1 LNCHAGT
8 TTLVL
13 AASSQGLDKV
23 SEDSQAF
30 FAERA
35 LGSLHFKAIVME
47 NLHHI
52 VVVGGGAGGLEL
64 VTRLGNKLGKKHKAR
79 ISLVD
84 AGLTHVWKPLL
95 HEVASGSLD
104 ASANE
109 INYRAHA
116 RKHHYEF
123 QLGRMSGLDR
133 SAKEIV
139 IAAFHDD
146 EGNEVVPER
155 RIRYDTL
162 VIAVGSTANDF
173 GTPGAQEHC
182 LFLDSLRQARR
193 FHNLMLNAFLRK
205 NHEALQGKPHSLNI
219 SIIGAGATGV
229 ELAAE
234 LRLASRE
241 LPVYGMNHLKSS
253 DVSISVIEAADRILP
268 ALPGRLSAAAT
279 RELQRQKVQVLTG
292 QPVSEVRENSLVMK
306 DGTELPSEMTIW
318 AAGIKAPGFLADMDG
333 LEANRGNQL
342 MVEQTLK
349 TTRDDHIFAFGDCAA
364 CPQPDSDRPVP
375 PRAQAAHQQADTL
388 FETLCNRLEG
398 KEAVAFVYNDHGSLI
413 NFSKYTTVGNL
424 MGNLSGRSMYIE
436 GKVARLF
443 YVSLYRMH
451 QVALHGFVRTGIIW
465 LMDKI
470 SRAMHP
476 RLKLH

>member
-1 LNCHAGT
+1 
-8 TTLVL
+8 
-13 AASSQGLDKV
+13 
-23 SEDSQAF
+23 
-30 FAERA
+30 
-35 LGSLHFKAIVME
+35 ME
-47 NLHHI
+47 NTPHI

-64 VTRLGNKLGKKHKAR
+64 VTSLGNKLGKKRKAR
-79 ISLVD
+79 ITLVD
-84 AGLTHVWKPLL
+84 ADLTHVWKPLL

-104 ASANE
+104 ASTNE

-123 QLGRMSGLDR
+123 QLGRMNGLDR
-133 SAKEIV
+133 TVKELV
-139 IAAFHDD
+139 IAPFIDRD
-146 EGNEVVPER
+146 GIEVVPER
-155 RIRYDTL
+155 RISYDTL

-173 GTPGAQEHC
+173 GTPGAQDNC
-182 LFLDSLRQARR
+182 LFLDGLEQARR

-205 NHEALQGKPHSLNI
+205 NHEAGQGHEHTLNI

-241 LPVYGMNHLKSS
+241 LPVYGMNHLKPS
-253 DVSISVIEAADRILP
+253 DVSISIIEAADRILP

-279 RELQRQKVQVLTG
+279 RELERQHVNVLTG
-292 QPVSEVRENSLVMK
+292 QPVSEVRSNDIVMK

-318 AAGIKAPGFLADMDG
+318 AAGIKAPGFLAELDG
-333 LEANRGNQL
+333 LEVNRGNQL
-342 MVEQTLK
+342 VVEQTLQ
-349 TTRDDHIFAFGDCAA
+349 TTQDTDIFAFGDCAA

-375 PRAQAAHQQADTL
+375 PRAQAAHQQADAL
-388 FETLCNRLEG
+388 FKTLCNRLEG
-398 KEAVAFVYNDHGSLI
+398 KEDVPFVYNDHGSLI
-413 NFSKYTTVGNL
+413 NFSRYTTVGNL

>member
-1 LNCHAGT
+1 
-8 TTLVL
+8 
-13 AASSQGLDKV
+13 
-23 SEDSQAF
+23 
-30 FAERA
+30 
-35 LGSLHFKAIVME
+35 ME

-64 VTRLGNKLGKKHKAR
+64 VTRLGNKLGKKRKAR
-79 ISLVD
+79 VTLVD

-104 ASANE
+104 ANANE

-133 SAKEIV
+133 EAKQLV
-139 IAAFHDD
+139 IAAFHDQD
-146 EGNEVVPER
+146 GAEVVPER

-173 GTPGAQEHC
+173 GTPGAQDHC
-182 LFLDSLRQARR
+182 LFLDSLSQARR

-205 NHEALQGKPHSLNI
+205 NHEALQGENHTLNI

-241 LPVYGMNHLKSS
+241 LPVYGMNHLQAS
-253 DVSISVIEAADRILP
+253 DVSITVIEAADRILP
-268 ALPGRLSAAAT
+268 ALPARLSAAAN
-279 RELQRQKVQVLTG
+279 RELEHQHIKVLTG
-292 QPVSEVRENSLVMK
+292 QPVSEVRDASIVMQ
-306 DGTELPSEMTIW
+306 DGSELPSEMTIW
-318 AAGIKAPGFLADMDG
+318 AAGIKAPAFLADLDG
-333 LEANRGNQL
+333 LEANKSNQL
-342 MVEQTLK
+342 VVEQPLQ
-349 TTRDDHIFAFGDCAA
+349 TTRDDSVFALGDYAA
-364 CPQPDSDRPVP
+364 CPQPDTDRPVP
-375 PRAQAAHQQADTL
+375 PRAQAAHQQADALFKTL
-388 FETLCNRLEG
+388 RNRITG
-398 KEAVAFVYNDHGSLI
+398 GDAVPFVYNDHGSLI
-413 NFSKYTTVGNL
+413 NFSHYTTVGNL
-424 MGNLSGRSMYIE
+424 MGNLAGRSMYIE

-451 QVALHGFVRTGIIW
+451 QVALHGPIRTGIIW

-470 SRAMHP
+470 SRAMQP

>member
-1 LNCHAGT
+1 MG
-8 TTLVL
+8 
-13 AASSQGLDKV
+13 
-23 SEDSQAF
+23 
-30 FAERA
+30 
-35 LGSLHFKAIVME
+35 

-64 VTRLGNKLGKKHKAR
+64 VTRLGNHLGRKKKAR

-109 INYRAHA
+109 VNYRAHA

-123 QLGRMSGLDR
+123 QLGRMSGLNRAD
-133 SAKEIV
+133 KEIT
-139 IAAFHDD
+139 IAPFHDE
-146 EGNEVVPER
+146 EGQEVVPER
-155 RIRYDTL
+155 RLHYDTL
-162 VIAVGSTANDF
+162 VLAVGSTANDF
-173 GTPGAQEHC
+173 GTPGAQDHC
-182 LFLDSLRQARR
+182 LFLDCLRQARR

-205 NHEALQGKPHSLNI
+205 NHEALLNQHHKLNI

-234 LRLASRE
+234 LRMASRE
-241 LPVYGMNHLKSS
+241 LPVYGMNHLKPS
-253 DVSISVIEAADRILP
+253 DVSITVIEAAERILP
-268 ALPGRLSAAAT
+268 ALPTRLSAGAT
-279 RELQRQKVQVLTG
+279 RELQRQNIQVLTG
-292 QPVSEVRENSLVMK
+292 QPVKEIRKDSLIMK
-306 DGTELPSEMTIW
+306 DGTERLSEMTIW
-318 AAGIKAPGFLADMDG
+318 AAGIKAPTFLAGLDG
-333 LEANRGNQL
+333 LESNGSNQL
-342 MVEQTLK
+342 VVDQTLQS
-349 TTRDDHIFAFGDCAA
+349 TRDSSIFAFGDCAA
-364 CPQPDSDRPVP
+364 CPQPRSKQPVP
-375 PRAQAAHQQADTL
+375 PRAQAAHQQADAL
-388 FETLCNRLEG
+388 YETLRNRLKG
-398 KEAVAFVYNDHGSLI
+398 KAAVPFVYNDHGSLI
-413 NFSKYTTVGNL
+413 NFSRYTTVGNL
-424 MGNLSGRSMYIE
+424 MGNLGGRSMYIE

-470 SRAMHP
+470 SRAMKP

>member
-1 LNCHAGT
+1 
-8 TTLVL
+8 
-13 AASSQGLDKV
+13 
-23 SEDSQAF
+23 
-30 FAERA
+30 
-35 LGSLHFKAIVME
+35 ME

-79 ISLVD
+79 ITLVD

-123 QLGRMSGLDR
+123 QLGRMNGLDR
-133 SAKEIV
+133 NAKEVV
-139 IAAFHDD
+139 IAAFHDE
-146 EGNEVVPER
+146 EGKEVVPER
-155 RIRYDTL
+155 RIGYDTL
-162 VIAVGSTANDF
+162 VIAVGSNANDF
-173 GTPGAQEHC
+173 GTPGAQDYC
-182 LFLDSLRQARR
+182 LFLDSLNQARR

-205 NHEALQGKPHSLNI
+205 NHEAHSGNGHELPI
-219 SIIGAGATGV
+219 TIIGAGATGV

-241 LPVYGMNHLKSS
+241 LPVYGMNHLRPD
-253 DVSISVIEAADRILP
+253 DVSITVIEAAERILP
-268 ALPGRLSAAAT
+268 ALPARLSAAAT
-279 RELQRQKVQVLTG
+279 RELEYQNVRVMTG
-292 QPVSEVRENSLVMK
+292 QPVSEIREDTLIMK
-306 DGTELPSEMTIW
+306 DGTELASEMTIW
-318 AAGIKAPGFLADMDG
+318 AAGIKAPAFLSELEG
-333 LEANRGNQL
+333 LETNRGNQIK
-342 MVEQTLK
+342 VRQTLES
-349 TTRDDHIFAFGDCAA
+349 TTDPDVFAFGDCAE

-375 PRAQAAHQQADTL
+375 PRAQAAHQQADVLFKTL
-388 FETLCNRLEG
+388 RHRLEG
-398 KEAVAFVYNDHGSLI
+398 GEAVPFVYNDHGSLI
-413 NFSKYTTVGNL
+413 NFSRYTTVGNL

-451 QVALHGFVRTGIIW
+451 QVALHGFLRTGVIW
-465 LMDKI
+465 LMDRI
-470 SRAMHP
+470 TRAMHP

>member
-1 LNCHAGT
+1 
-8 TTLVL
+8 
-13 AASSQGLDKV
+13 
-23 SEDSQAF
+23 
-30 FAERA
+30 
-35 LGSLHFKAIVME
+35 ME
-47 NLHHI
+47 NLHNI

-64 VTRLGNKLGKKHKAR
+64 VTRLGNKLGKKRKAR
-79 ISLVD
+79 ITLVD
-84 AGLTHVWKPLL
+84 SDLTHVWKPLL

-133 SAKEIV
+133 DTRQLV
-139 IAAFHDD
+139 IAPFHDD
-146 EGNEVVPER
+146 DGSEVVPER
-155 RIRYDTL
+155 RIQYDTL

-173 GTPGAQEHC
+173 GTPGAQDHC
-182 LFLDSLRQARR
+182 LFLDSLKQARR

-205 NHEALQGKPHSLNI
+205 NHRALQGQDHGLNI

-241 LPVYGMNHLKSS
+241 LPVYGMNHLQPS
-253 DVSISVIEAADRILP
+253 DVSITVIEAADRILP
-268 ALPGRLSAAAT
+268 ALPARLSAAAS
-279 RELQRQKVQVLTG
+279 RELERQHIDVRTG
-292 QPVSEVRENSLVMK
+292 QPVSEVRASSLVMK

-318 AAGIKAPGFLADMDG
+318 AAGIKAPAFLAELDG

-342 MVEQTLK
+342 VVRQSLQ
-349 TTRDDHIFAFGDCAA
+349 TTRDEAIFALGDCAE

-375 PRAQAAHQQADTL
+375 PRAQAAHQQADAL
-388 FETLCNRLEG
+388 FKTLCNRLAG
-398 KEAVAFVYNDHGSLI
+398 EAPVDFVYNDHGSLI
-413 NFSKYTTVGNL
+413 NFSRYTTVGNL
-424 MGNLSGRSMYIE
+424 MGNLSGRSMYVE

-443 YVSLYRMH
+443 YLSLYRMH
-451 QVALHGFVRTGIIW
+451 QMALHGPLRTGVIW

-470 SRAMHP
+470 SRAMQP

>member
-1 LNCHAGT
+1 
-8 TTLVL
+8 
-13 AASSQGLDKV
+13 
-23 SEDSQAF
+23 
-30 FAERA
+30 
-35 LGSLHFKAIVME
+35 ME

-79 ISLVD
+79 ITLVD
-84 AGLTHVWKPLL
+84 SGLTHVWKPLL

-104 ASANE
+104 ANANE

-133 SAKEIV
+133 AAKKLI
-139 IAAFHDD
+139 IAPFRDQ
-146 EGNEVVPER
+146 EGAEVVPER
-155 RIRYDTL
+155 HISYDTL

-173 GTPGAQEHC
+173 GTPGAQDNC
-182 LFLDSLRQARR
+182 LFLDSLKQARR

-205 NHEALQGKPHSLNI
+205 NHEALQGAEHTLNI

-241 LPVYGMNHLKSS
+241 LPVYGMNHLQPS
-253 DVSISVIEAADRILP
+253 DVSITVIEAADRILP

-279 RELQRQKVQVLTG
+279 RELERQRVRVLAG
-292 QPVSEVRENSLVMK
+292 QPVSEVRETSIIMK

-318 AAGIKAPGFLADMDG
+318 AAGIKAPAFLAELEG
-333 LEANRGNQL
+333 LEVNRSNQL
-342 MVEQTLK
+342 VVEQTLQ
-349 TTRDDHIFAFGDCAA
+349 TTQDTDIFALGDCAA

-388 FETLCNRLEG
+388 FRTLCNRLEG
-398 KEAVAFVYNDHGSLI
+398 GKAVPFVYKDHGSLI
-413 NFSKYTTVGNL
+413 NFSRYTTVGNL

-443 YVSLYRMH
+443 YLSLYRMH
-451 QVALHGFVRTGIIW
+451 QVALHGMLRTGIIW
-465 LMDKI
+465 LMDRI

>member
-1 LNCHAGT
+1 M
-8 TTLVL
+8 
-13 AASSQGLDKV
+13 SD
-23 SEDSQAF
+23 
-30 FAERA
+30 
-35 LGSLHFKAIVME
+35 
-47 NLHHI
+47 LHHI

-64 VTRLGNKLGKKHKAR
+64 VTSLGNRLGKHHKAR
-79 ISLVD
+79 ITLVD

-123 QLGRMSGLDR
+123 QLGRMAGLNR
-133 SAKEIV
+133 QKKELV
-139 IAAFHDD
+139 IAPFHDE
-146 EGNEVVPER
+146 EGEEVVPER
-155 RIRYDTL
+155 HIAYDTL

-173 GTPGAQEHC
+173 GTPGAQENC
-182 LFLDSLRQARR
+182 LFLDSLKQARR

-205 NHEALQGKPHSLNI
+205 NHEAQEGRDHTLNI
-219 SIIGAGATGV
+219 TIIGAGATGV

-241 LPVYGMNHLKSS
+241 LPVYGMNHLQSS

-279 RELQRQKVQVLTG
+279 RELQHQKVKVLTG
-292 QPVSEVRENSLVMK
+292 QPVSEVREGSIIMK

-318 AAGIKAPGFLADMDG
+318 AAGIKAPGFLAELDG
-333 LEANRGNQL
+333 LEVNKGNQL
-342 MVEQTLK
+342 VVEQTLQS
-349 TTRDDHIFAFGDCAA
+349 TQDADVFAFGDCAA
-364 CPQPDSDRPVP
+364 CPQPDSDHAVP
-375 PRAQAAHQQADTL
+375 PRAQAAHQQADAL
-388 FETLCNRLEG
+388 FKTLCHRLEG
-398 KEAVAFVYNDHGSLI
+398 KPDVPFVYKDHGSLI
-413 NFSKYTTVGNL
+413 NFSRYTTVGNL

-451 QVALHGFVRTGIIW
+451 QVALHGFLRTGIIW

>member
-1 LNCHAGT
+1 M
-8 TTLVL
+8 
-13 AASSQGLDKV
+13 D
-23 SEDSQAF
+23 
-30 FAERA
+30 
-35 LGSLHFKAIVME
+35 
-47 NLHHI
+47 NLPHI

-64 VTRLGNKLGKKHKAR
+64 ATSLGNKLGKKRKAR
-79 ISLVD
+79 ITLID

-104 ASANE
+104 ASTNE

-133 SAKEIV
+133 KAKELV
-139 IAAFHDD
+139 IAPFHDE
-146 EGNEVVPER
+146 EGREVVPAR
-155 RIRYDTL
+155 TIRYDTL

-182 LFLDSLRQARR
+182 LFLDSLKQARR

-205 NHEALQGKPHSLNI
+205 NHEALQGKEHTLNI

-241 LPVYGMNHLKSS
+241 LPVYGMNQLRPS
-253 DVSISVIEAADRILP
+253 DVSISVIEAAERILP

-279 RELQRQKVQVLTG
+279 RELEKQHVKVLTG
-292 QPVSEVRENSLVMK
+292 QPVSEVREHSIIMK
-306 DGTELPSEMTIW
+306 DGTQLPSEMTIW
-318 AAGIKAPGFLADMDG
+318 AAGIKAPAFLAELDG
-333 LEANRGNQL
+333 LEVNRSNQL
-342 MVEQTLK
+342 VVEQTLQ
-349 TTRDDHIFAFGDCAA
+349 TTRDVDVFALGDCAA

-375 PRAQAAHQQADTL
+375 PRAQAAHQQAGTL
-388 FETLCNRLEG
+388 FKTLCNRLEG
-398 KEAVAFVYNDHGSLI
+398 KEDVPFVYNDHGSLI
-413 NFSKYTTVGNL
+413 NFSRYTTVGNL

>member
-1 LNCHAGT
+1 
-8 TTLVL
+8 
-13 AASSQGLDKV
+13 
-23 SEDSQAF
+23 
-30 FAERA
+30 
-35 LGSLHFKAIVME
+35 ME

-64 VTRLGNKLGKKHKAR
+64 VTRLGNKLGKKNKAR
-79 ISLVD
+79 VTLVD

-123 QLGRMSGLDR
+123 QLGRMNGLDR
-133 SAKEIV
+133 DAKQLV
-139 IAAFHDD
+139 IAAFHDQD
-146 EGNEVVPER
+146 GAEVVPER

-173 GTPGAQEHC
+173 GTPGAQDHC
-182 LFLDSLRQARR
+182 LFLDSLSQARR

-205 NHEALQGKPHSLNI
+205 NHEALQGQNHALNI

-241 LPVYGMNHLKSS
+241 LPVYGMNHLQPS
-253 DVSISVIEAADRILP
+253 DVSITVIEAADRILP
-268 ALPGRLSAAAT
+268 ALPARLSAAAN
-279 RELQRQKVQVLTG
+279 RELEHQRINVLTG
-292 QPVSEVRENSLVMK
+292 QPVSEVHSASIVMK

-318 AAGIKAPGFLADMDG
+318 AAGIKAPAFLADLDG
-333 LEANRGNQL
+333 LEANTGNQL
-342 MVEQTLK
+342 VVEQTLRA
-349 TTRDDHIFAFGDCAA
+349 TRDDNVFALGDCAA
-364 CPQPDSDRPVP
+364 CPQPDTDRPVP
-375 PRAQAAHQQADTL
+375 PRAQAAHQQANTL
-388 FETLCNRLEG
+388 FKTLRNRITG
-398 KEAVAFVYNDHGSLI
+398 DDAVPFVYNDYGSLI
-413 NFSKYTTVGNL
+413 NFSHYTTVGNL

-451 QVALHGFVRTGIIW
+451 QVALHGPVRAGIIW

-470 SRAMHP
+470 SRAMQP

>member
-1 LNCHAGT
+1 M
-8 TTLVL
+8 
-13 AASSQGLDKV
+13 D
-23 SEDSQAF
+23 
-30 FAERA
+30 
-35 LGSLHFKAIVME
+35 

-64 VTRLGNKLGKKHKAR
+64 VTRLGNKLGKHRKAR
-79 ISLVD
+79 VTLVD
-84 AGLTHVWKPLL
+84 AGLTHAWKPLL

-133 SAKEIV
+133 ASRNLI
-139 IAAFHDD
+139 IAPFHDED
-146 EGNEVVPER
+146 GAEVVPER
-155 RIRYDTL
+155 RIQYDTL

-182 LFLDSLRQARR
+182 LFLDSLKQARR

-205 NHEALQGKPHSLNI
+205 NHEAAQGQEHTLNI

-241 LPVYGMNHLKSS
+241 LPVYGMNHLKPS

-268 ALPGRLSAAAT
+268 ALPARLSAAAH
-279 RELQRQKVQVLTG
+279 RQLEHQNIKVLSG
-292 QPVSEVRENSLVMK
+292 QPVNEVRETSLVMK
-306 DGTELPSEMTIW
+306 DGTDLPSDMTIW
-318 AAGIKAPGFLADMDG
+318 AAGIKAPAFLAELDG
-333 LEANRGNQL
+333 LEANKGNQL
-342 MVEQTLK
+342 IVDQTLK
-349 TTRDDHIFAFGDCAA
+349 TTTDDHIFAFGDCAA

-375 PRAQAAHQQADTL
+375 PRAQAAHQQADALFKTL
-388 FETLCNRLEG
+388 RNRLTG
-398 KEAVAFVYNDHGSLI
+398 ADPVPFVYNDHGSLI
-413 NFSKYTTVGNL
+413 NFSRYTTVGNL

-451 QVALHGFVRTGIIW
+451 QVALHGPIRTGIIW

-470 SRAMHP
+470 SRAMQP

>member
-1 LNCHAGT
+1 M
-8 TTLVL
+8 
-13 AASSQGLDKV
+13 D
-23 SEDSQAF
+23 
-30 FAERA
+30 
-35 LGSLHFKAIVME
+35 

-64 VTRLGNKLGKKHKAR
+64 VTSLGNKLGKKRKAR
-79 ISLVD
+79 ITLVD
-84 AGLTHVWKPLL
+84 SGLTHVWKPLL

-104 ASANE
+104 ANANE

-133 SAKEIV
+133 AAKKLT
-139 IAAFHDD
+139 IAPFRD
-146 EGNEVVPER
+146 EDGAEVVPER
-155 RIRYDTL
+155 HISYDTL

-173 GTPGAQEHC
+173 GTPGAQDNC
-182 LFLDSLRQARR
+182 LFLDSLKQARR
-193 FHNLMLNAFLRK
+193 FHKLMLNAFLRK
-205 NHEALQGKPHSLNI
+205 NHEALQGTEHTLNI
-219 SIIGAGATGV
+219 TIIGAGATGV

-241 LPVYGMNHLKSS
+241 LPVYGMNHLQAS

-268 ALPGRLSAAAT
+268 ALPARLSAAAT
-279 RELQRQKVQVLTG
+279 RELEHQKVRVLAG
-292 QPVSEVRENSLVMK
+292 QPVSEVRETSIIMK

-318 AAGIKAPGFLADMDG
+318 AAGIKAPAFLADLEG
-333 LEANRGNQL
+333 LEVNRSNQL
-342 MVEQTLK
+342 VVEQTLQ
-349 TTRDDHIFAFGDCAA
+349 TTQDADIFALGDCAA

-388 FETLCNRLEG
+388 FKTLCNRLDGG
-398 KEAVAFVYNDHGSLI
+398 KAVPFVYNDHGSLI
-413 NFSKYTTVGNL
+413 NFSRYTTVGNL

-443 YVSLYRMH
+443 YLSLYRMH
-451 QVALHGFVRTGIIW
+451 QVALHGVLRTGIIW
-465 LMDKI
+465 LMDRI

>member
-1 LNCHAGT
+1 
-8 TTLVL
+8 
-13 AASSQGLDKV
+13 
-23 SEDSQAF
+23 
-30 FAERA
+30 
-35 LGSLHFKAIVME
+35 ME

-64 VTRLGNKLGKKHKAR
+64 VTRLGNKLGKKRKAR
-79 ISLVD
+79 ITLVD
-84 AGLTHVWKPLL
+84 SDLTHVWKPLL

-133 SAKEIV
+133 STRQLV
-139 IAAFHDD
+139 IAPFHDD
-146 EGNEVVPER
+146 DGSEVVPER
-155 RIRYDTL
+155 RIQYDTL

-173 GTPGAQEHC
+173 GTPGAQDHC
-182 LFLDSLRQARR
+182 LFLDSLKQARR

-205 NHEALQGKPHSLNI
+205 NHRALQGQDHGLNI

-241 LPVYGMNHLKSS
+241 LPVYGMNHLQPS
-253 DVSISVIEAADRILP
+253 DVSITVIEAADRILP
-268 ALPGRLSAAAT
+268 ALPARLSAAAS
-279 RELQRQKVQVLTG
+279 RELERQHIDVRTG
-292 QPVSEVRENSLVMK
+292 QPVSEVRASSLVMK

-318 AAGIKAPGFLADMDG
+318 AAGIKAPAFLAELDG

-342 MVEQTLK
+342 VVRQSLQ
-349 TTRDDHIFAFGDCAA
+349 TTRDEAIFALGDCAE

-375 PRAQAAHQQADTL
+375 PRAQAAHQQADAL
-388 FETLCNRLEG
+388 FKTLCNRLAG
-398 KEAVAFVYNDHGSLI
+398 EAPVDFVYNDHGSLI
-413 NFSKYTTVGNL
+413 NFSRYTTVGNL
-424 MGNLSGRSMYIE
+424 MGNLSGRSMYVE

-443 YVSLYRMH
+443 YLSLYRMH
-451 QVALHGFVRTGIIW
+451 QMALHGPLRTGVIW

-470 SRAMHP
+470 SRAMQP

>member
-1 LNCHAGT
+1 
-8 TTLVL
+8 
-13 AASSQGLDKV
+13 
-23 SEDSQAF
+23 
-30 FAERA
+30 
-35 LGSLHFKAIVME
+35 
-47 NLHHI
+47 
-52 VVVGGGAGGLEL
+52 VVGGGAGGLEL
-64 VTRLGNKLGKKHKAR
+64 VTSLGNKLGKKHKAR
-79 ISLVD
+79 ITLVD
-84 AGLTHVWKPLL
+84 SGLTHVWKPLL

-133 SAKEIV
+133 AAKKLI
-139 IAAFHDD
+139 IAPFRDD
-146 EGNEVVPER
+146 EGAEVVPER
-155 RIRYDTL
+155 HISYDTL

-173 GTPGAQEHC
+173 GTPGAQDNC
-182 LFLDSLRQARR
+182 LFLDSLKQARR

-205 NHEALQGKPHSLNI
+205 NHEALQGAEHSLNI

-241 LPVYGMNHLKSS
+241 LPVYGMNHLQPS
-253 DVSISVIEAADRILP
+253 DVSITVIEAADRILP

-279 RELQRQKVQVLTG
+279 RELERQNVRVLAG
-292 QPVSEVRENSLVMK
+292 QPVSEVRESSIIMK

-318 AAGIKAPGFLADMDG
+318 AAGIKAPAFLADLEG
-333 LEANRGNQL
+333 LEVNRGNQL
-342 MVEQTLK
+342 VVEQTLQ
-349 TTRDDHIFAFGDCAA
+349 TTQDTDIFALGDCAA

-388 FETLCNRLEG
+388 FRTLCNRLDGG
-398 KEAVAFVYNDHGSLI
+398 KAVPFVYKDHGSLI
-413 NFSKYTTVGNL
+413 NFSRYTTVGNL

-443 YVSLYRMH
+443 YLSLYRMH
-451 QVALHGFVRTGIIW
+451 QVALHGMLRTGIIW
-465 LMDKI
+465 LMDRI

>member
-1 LNCHAGT
+1 
-8 TTLVL
+8 
-13 AASSQGLDKV
+13 
-23 SEDSQAF
+23 
-30 FAERA
+30 
-35 LGSLHFKAIVME
+35 ME
-47 NLHHI
+47 ELHHI

-64 VTRLGNKLGKKHKAR
+64 ATSLGNKLGRKNKAR

-84 AGLTHVWKPLL
+84 AELTHVWKPLL

-133 SAKEIV
+133 KNKQIT
-139 IAAFHDD
+139 IAPFYDD
-146 EGNEVVPER
+146 EGHEVVPER
-155 RIRYDTL
+155 HLPYDTL

-182 LFLDSLRQARR
+182 LFLDSLKQARR
-193 FHNLMLNAFLRK
+193 FHNLLLNAFLRR
-205 NHEALQGKPHSLNI
+205 NHESREGQPHTLNI

-241 LPVYGMNHLKSS
+241 LPIYGMNHLQAA
-253 DVSISVIEAADRILP
+253 DVSISIIEAADRILP
-268 ALPGRLSAAAT
+268 ALPARLSSGAT
-279 RELQRQKVQVLTG
+279 RELEHQNIKVLTG
-292 QPVSEVRENSLVMK
+292 QPVSEIRDDNLVLK
-306 DGTELPSEMTIW
+306 DGTELPSDMTIW
-318 AAGIKAPGFLADMDG
+318 AAGIKAPAFLAGLDG
-333 LEANRGNQL
+333 LETNRGNQL
-342 MVEQTLK
+342 VVAQTLQ
-349 TTRDDHIFAFGDCAA
+349 TTQDADIFAFGDCAA
-364 CPQPDSDRPVP
+364 CPQPNSDHPVP
-375 PRAQAAHQQADTL
+375 PRAQAAHQQADAL
-388 FETLCNRLEG
+388 FKTLCNRLEG
-398 KEAVAFVYNDHGSLI
+398 KEAVPFVYNDHGSLI
-413 NFSKYTTVGNL
+413 NFSRYTTVGNL

-451 QVALHGFVRTGIIW
+451 QVALHGFTRTGIIW
-465 LMDKI
+465 LLDKI
-470 SRAMHP
+470 GRAMKP

>member
-1 LNCHAGT
+1 
-8 TTLVL
+8 
-13 AASSQGLDKV
+13 
-23 SEDSQAF
+23 
-30 FAERA
+30 
-35 LGSLHFKAIVME
+35 ME
-47 NLHHI
+47 YPHHI

-64 VTRLGNKLGKKHKAR
+64 VTSLGNKLGKKKKAR
-79 ISLVD
+79 ITLID
-84 AGLTHVWKPLL
+84 AVLTHVWKPLL
-95 HEVASGSLD
+95 HEVAAGSLD
-104 ASANE
+104 ASSNE
-109 INYRAHA
+109 INFRAHA

-133 SAKEIV
+133 AAKRITLEP
-139 IAAFHDD
+139 FYDSD
-146 EGNEVVPER
+146 GQEVVPER
-155 RIRYDTL
+155 EVSYDTL

-182 LFLDSLRQARR
+182 LFLDSLAQARK
-193 FHNLMLNAFLRK
+193 FHNLMLNAFLRT
-205 NHEALQGKPHSLNI
+205 NHSASHGQPAKLPI
-219 SIIGAGATGV
+219 TIIGAGATGV

-241 LPVYGMNHLKSS
+241 LPVYGMNALKAD
-253 DVSISVIEAADRILP
+253 DVSISVIEAAERILP

-279 RELQRQKVQVLTG
+279 RELERQQVQVLTG
-292 QPVSEVRENSLVMK
+292 QPVSEVKADRVVMK
-306 DGTELPSEMTIW
+306 DGSELESAMTIW
-318 AAGIKAPGFLADMDG
+318 AAGIKAPAFLTELDG
-333 LEANRGNQL
+333 LDTNRGNQL
-342 MVEQTLK
+342 VVTQTLQ
-349 TTRDDHIFAFGDCAA
+349 TTADPDIFAFGDCAA

-388 FETLCNRLEG
+388 FKTLVNRLDGGEQ
-398 KEAVAFVYNDHGSLI
+398 VPFVYKDHGSLI
-413 NFSKYTTVGNL
+413 NFSRYTAVGNL

-436 GKVARLF
+436 GRVARFF

-451 QVALHGFVRTGIIW
+451 QVALHGLVRTGVIW

>member
-1 LNCHAGT
+1 
-8 TTLVL
+8 
-13 AASSQGLDKV
+13 
-23 SEDSQAF
+23 
-30 FAERA
+30 
-35 LGSLHFKAIVME
+35 ME

-64 VTRLGNKLGKKHKAR
+64 VTRLGNKLGKKRKAR
-79 ISLVD
+79 ITLVD

-123 QLGRMSGLDR
+123 QLGRMNGLDR
-133 SAKEIV
+133 GSKEV
-139 IAAFHDD
+139 VVAAFHDE
-146 EGNEVVPER
+146 EGKEVVPER
-155 RIRYDTL
+155 RIGYDTL
-162 VIAVGSTANDF
+162 VIAVGSNANDF

-182 LFLDSLRQARR
+182 LFLDSLNQARR

-205 NHEALQGKPHSLNI
+205 NHEARSGDGHELPI
-219 SIIGAGATGV
+219 TIIGAGATGV

-241 LPVYGMNHLKSS
+241 LPVYGMNHLRSEN
-253 DVSISVIEAADRILP
+253 VSITVIEAAERILP
-268 ALPGRLSAAAT
+268 ALPARLSAAAT
-279 RELQRQKVQVLTG
+279 RELEHQNVRVMTG
-292 QPVSEVRENSLVMK
+292 QPVSEIRDGTLIMK
-306 DGTELPSEMTIW
+306 DGTELASEMTIW
-318 AAGIKAPGFLADMDG
+318 AAGIKAPAFLSELEG
-333 LEANRGNQL
+333 LETNRGNQIK
-342 MVEQTLK
+342 VKQTLES
-349 TTRDDHIFAFGDCAA
+349 TTDPDIFAFGDCAE

-388 FETLCNRLEG
+388 FKTLRNRLEG
-398 KEAVAFVYNDHGSLI
+398 EEAVPFVYNDHGSLI
-413 NFSKYTTVGNL
+413 NFSHYTTVGNL

-451 QVALHGFVRTGIIW
+451 QVALHGFLRTGMIW
-465 LMDKI
+465 LLDRI

>member
-1 LNCHAGT
+1 M
-8 TTLVL
+8 
-13 AASSQGLDKV
+13 D
-23 SEDSQAF
+23 
-30 FAERA
+30 
-35 LGSLHFKAIVME
+35 

-64 VTRLGNKLGKKHKAR
+64 VTSLGNKLGRRNKAR
-79 ISLVD
+79 VTLVD

-123 QLGRMSGLDR
+123 QLGRMNGLDR
-133 SAKEIV
+133 ESKRLIIAPFLDEDGEEI
-139 IAAFHDD
+139 
-146 EGNEVVPER
+146 VPER
-155 RIRYDTL
+155 QISYDTL

-173 GTPGAQEHC
+173 GTPGAQDHC
-182 LFLDSLRQARR
+182 LFLDSLKQARR

-205 NHEALQGKPHSLNI
+205 NHEALQGAEHTLNI

-241 LPVYGMNHLKSS
+241 LPVYGMNHLQAS

-268 ALPGRLSAAAT
+268 ALPGRLSAAAA
-279 RELQRQKVQVLTG
+279 RELEHQQVKVLTG
-292 QPVSEVRENSLVMK
+292 QPVSEVRSSSLVMK

-318 AAGIKAPGFLADMDG
+318 AAGIKAPAFLAELG
-333 LEANRGNQL
+333 SLEVNKGNQL
-342 MVEQTLK
+342 VVDQTLQ
-349 TTRDDHIFAFGDCAA
+349 TTKDADIFAFGDCAA
-364 CPQPDSDRPVP
+364 CPQPDSERPVP

-388 FETLCNRLEG
+388 FKTLCNRLNGG
-398 KEAVAFVYNDHGSLI
+398 KAVPFVYNDHGSLI
-413 NFSKYTTVGNL
+413 NFSRYTTVGNL

>member
-1 LNCHAGT
+1 M
-8 TTLVL
+8 
-13 AASSQGLDKV
+13 SD
-23 SEDSQAF
+23 
-30 FAERA
+30 
-35 LGSLHFKAIVME
+35 
-47 NLHHI
+47 LHHI

-64 VTRLGNKLGKKHKAR
+64 VTSLGNKLGKHHKAR
-79 ISLVD
+79 ITLVD

-116 RKHHYEF
+116 SKHHYEF

-133 SAKEIV
+133 QKKKLV
-139 IAAFHDD
+139 IAPFHDE
-146 EGNEVVPER
+146 EGEEVVPER
-155 RIRYDTL
+155 HIAYDTL

-173 GTPGAQEHC
+173 GTPGAQDHC
-182 LFLDSLRQARR
+182 LFLDSLKQARR

-205 NHEALQGKPHSLNI
+205 NHEAQTGHEHTLNI
-219 SIIGAGATGV
+219 TIIGAGATGV

-241 LPVYGMNHLKSS
+241 LPVYGMNHLQSS

-279 RELQRQKVQVLTG
+279 RELERQKVKVLTG
-292 QPVSEVRENSLVMK
+292 QPVSEVRKNSIVMK
-306 DGTELPSEMTIW
+306 DGTELASEMTIW
-318 AAGIKAPGFLADMDG
+318 AAGIKAPGFLADLDG
-333 LEANRGNQL
+333 LEVNKGNQL
-342 MVEQTLK
+342 VVQQTLQ
-349 TTRDDHIFAFGDCAA
+349 TTQDADVFAFGDCAA
-364 CPQPDSDRPVP
+364 CPQPDSDHAVP
-375 PRAQAAHQQADTL
+375 PRAQAAHQQADAL
-388 FETLCNRLEG
+388 FKTLCHRLEG
-398 KEAVAFVYNDHGSLI
+398 KPDVPFIYKDHGSLI
-413 NFSKYTTVGNL
+413 NFSRYTTVGNL

-451 QVALHGFVRTGIIW
+451 QVALHGFLRTGIIW

>member
-1 LNCHAGT
+1 M
-8 TTLVL
+8 
-13 AASSQGLDKV
+13 D
-23 SEDSQAF
+23 
-30 FAERA
+30 
-35 LGSLHFKAIVME
+35 

-64 VTRLGNKLGKKHKAR
+64 ATSLGNKLGRKKKAR

-123 QLGRMSGLDR
+123 QLGRVNGLDR
-133 SAKEIV
+133 KAKQI
-139 IAAFHDD
+139 IIDPFYDD
-146 EGNEVVPER
+146 EGQEVVPER
-155 RIRYDTL
+155 RLHYDTL

-173 GTPGAQEHC
+173 GTPGAKEHC
-182 LFLDSLRQARR
+182 LFLDSLKQARR

-205 NHEALQGKPHSLNI
+205 NHEARQDRPHALNI

-234 LRLASRE
+234 LRMASRE
-241 LPVYGMNHLKSS
+241 LPVYGMNHLQSS

-268 ALPGRLSAAAT
+268 ALPGRLSAGAT
-279 RELQRQKVQVLTG
+279 RELQRQNIQVLTG
-292 QPVSEVRENSLVMK
+292 QPVSEIRKDRLILK

-318 AAGIKAPGFLADMDG
+318 AAGIKAPPFLGELDG
-333 LEANRGNQL
+333 LEANRSNQL
-342 MVEQTLK
+342 VVEQTLQ
-349 TTRDDHIFAFGDCAA
+349 TTRDPDIFAFGDCAA
-364 CPQPDSDRPVP
+364 CPQPDSDHPVP
-375 PRAQAAHQQADTL
+375 PRAQAAHQQADAL
-388 FETLCNRLEG
+388 FKTLCNRLEG
-398 KEAVAFVYNDHGSLI
+398 KEAVPFVYNDHGSLI
-413 NFSKYTTVGNL
+413 NFSRYTTVGNL

-451 QVALHGFVRTGIIW
+451 QVALHGFARTGIIW
-465 LMDKI
+465 LLDKI
-470 SRAMHP
+470 GRAMKP